1 MPRCSSSRTSSGSPR
16 TTSRNSSA
24 STPGSAMRS
33 RRPLG
38 SLTRTCETARSRL
51 LSTSTPPAS
60 PILIESAMAMQEQA
74 TAWRQAGE
82 EVGLVPTMGA
92 LHAGHDSLVT
102 RARRENQRVIVSI
115 FVNPAQFGPNE
126 DFARYPRPF
135 EADRARLEALGVDA
149 IFHPPVDQ
157 IYPPAFKTRVDPG
170 PLAEVLEGKSRPGH
184 FAGVLTVVLKLF
196 NLTQPKRAYFGQ
208 KDFQQVV
215 LVRQLVRDFG
225 LPVRIVAVPTVREPD
240 GLAISSRN
248 AYLDP
253 GQRELAPAFH
263 HAITEAAHAFAR
275 GETDPVRLEAL
286 ARERLAATP
295 GLSLDYVAVVDDATL
310 SRPERAIPGS
320 VLAVAVKLG
329 SIRLID
335 NVVLGAERL

>member
-1 MPRCSSSRTSSGSPR
+1 
-16 TTSRNSSA
+16 
-24 STPGSAMRS
+24 
-33 RRPLG
+33 
-38 SLTRTCETARSRL
+38 
-51 LSTSTPPAS
+51 
-60 PILIESAMAMQEQA
+60 MQEQA
-74 TAWRQAGE
+74 VAWRHAGADIG
-82 EVGLVPTMGA
+82 VVPTMGA
-92 LHAGHDSLVT
+92 LHTGHESLVA
-102 RARRENQRVIVSI
+102 RARRENQRVIVTV
-115 FVNPAQFGPNE
+115 FVNPAQFAPNE
-126 DFARYPRPF
+126 DFATYPRPF
-135 EADRARLEALGVDA
+135 EQDRARLEALGVDA

-170 PLAEVLEGKSRPGH
+170 PLGEVLEGKSRPGH

-225 LPVRIVAVPTVREPD
+225 LPVRIVAVPTVRYPD
-240 GLAISSRN
+240 GLAMSSRN
-248 AYLDP
+248 AYLDAS
-253 GQRELAPAFH
+253 QRQLAPAVCR
-263 HAITEAAHAFAR
+263 AITEAARAFTE
-275 GETDPVRLEAL
+275 GETHPVRLEGLVREGLATTPAL
-286 ARERLAATP
+286 AV
-295 GLSLDYVAVVDDATL
+295 DYAVVVDQTTL

>member
-1 MPRCSSSRTSSGSPR
+1 
-16 TTSRNSSA
+16 
-24 STPGSAMRS
+24 
-33 RRPLG
+33 
-38 SLTRTCETARSRL
+38 
-51 LSTSTPPAS
+51 
-60 PILIESAMAMQEQA
+60 MQEQA
-74 TAWRQAGE
+74 IAWRHAGDE
-82 EVGLVPTMGA
+82 IGVVPTMGA
-92 LHAGHDSLVT
+92 LHAGHDSLVA
-102 RARRENQRVIVSI
+102 RARRENQRVIVTV

-126 DFARYPRPF
+126 DFEKYPRLF
-135 EADRARLEALGVDA
+135 EQDRARLEALGADA

-170 PLAEVLEGKSRPGH
+170 PLGEVLEGRSRPGH

-225 LPVRIVAVPTVREPD
+225 LPVRIVAVPTVRHPD
-240 GLAISSRN
+240 GLAMSSRN

-253 GQRELAPAFH
+253 SQRQLAPVVHQAT
-263 HAITEAAHAFAR
+263 TEAARAFTG
-275 GETDPVRLEAL
+275 GETNPERLEAL
-286 ARERLAATP
+286 TRQRLAAVNA
-295 GLSLDYVAVVDDATL
+295 LAVDYVAVVDETTL
-310 SRPERAIPGS
+310 RRPQQAVPGS
-320 VLAVAVKLG
+320 VLVVAVKLG

>member
-1 MPRCSSSRTSSGSPR
+1 M
-16 TTSRNSSA
+16 
-24 STPGSAMRS
+24 
-33 RRPLG
+33 
-38 SLTRTCETARSRL
+38 
-51 LSTSTPPAS
+51 
-60 PILIESAMAMQEQA
+60 
-74 TAWRQAGE
+74 AWRHAGDDIG
-82 EVGLVPTMGA
+82 VVPTMGA
-92 LHAGHDSLVT
+92 LHAGHDSLVV
-102 RARRENQRVIVSI
+102 RARRENQRVIVTV

-135 EADRARLEALGVDA
+135 DQDRARLEALRVDA
-149 IFHPPVDQ
+149 IFHPPVEQ

-170 PLAEVLEGKSRPGH
+170 PLADVLEGKSRPGH

-225 LPVRIVAVPTVREPD
+225 LPVRIVAVPTVRHPD

-253 GQRELAPAFH
+253 GQRQLAPAIH
-263 HAITEAAHAFAR
+263 LAITETAHAFAA

-286 ARERLAATP
+286 TRERLAATP
-295 GLSLDYVAVVDDATL
+295 GLSLDYVAVVDDTTL
-310 SRPERAIPGS
+310 SRPEHAIPGS
-320 VLAVAVKLG
+320 VLVVAVKLG
-329 SIRLID
+329 TIRLID

>member
-1 MPRCSSSRTSSGSPR
+1 MSLSSF
-16 TTSRNSSA
+16 A
-24 STPGSAMRS
+24 STPNSATRS
-33 RRPLG
+33 KQPRAN
-38 SLTRTCETARSRL
+38 SIRTWAAGPCPRV
-51 LSTSTPPAS
+51 STSAPPAKAAV
-60 PILIESAMAMQEQA
+60 IESANAMQEQA
-74 TAWRQAGE
+74 VAWRRAGDDIG
-82 EVGLVPTMGA
+82 VVPTMGA
-92 LHAGHDSLVT
+92 LHAGHASLVV
-102 RARRENQRVIVSI
+102 RARRENQRVIVTV

-135 EADRARLEALGVDA
+135 DQDRARLEALGVDA
-149 IFHPPVDQ
+149 IFHPPVEQ

-215 LVRQLVRDFG
+215 LVRQLVRDFA

-240 GLAISSRN
+240 GLAVSSRN
-248 AYLDP
+248 AYLGP
-253 GQRELAPAFH
+253 AQRAVAPAIHTALDGASTGFS
-263 HAITEAAHAFAR
+263 A
-275 GETDPVRLEAL
+275 GVTDSAELEAI
-286 ARERLAATP
+286 ARHLLEGTP
-295 GLSLDYVAVVDDATL
+295 GVAIDYVAVVDDTTL
-310 SRPERAIPGS
+310 RRPVRTIAGN

-329 SIRLID
+329 PIRLID

>member
-1 MPRCSSSRTSSGSPR
+1 MSQS
-16 TTSRNSSA
+16 SSA
-24 STPGSAMRS
+24 STPGWARRS
-33 RRPLG
+33 KPRRA
-38 SLTRTCETARSRL
+38 SSTRTCAAAPSPP
-51 LSTSTPPAS
+51 LSTSTPPAKAAV
-60 PILIESAMAMQEQA
+60 IESANAMQQQA
-74 TAWRQAGE
+74 IAWRHAGDDIG
-82 EVGLVPTMGA
+82 VVPTMGA

-102 RARRENQRVIVSI
+102 RARSENQRLIVTI

-126 DFARYPRPF
+126 DFERYPRPF
-135 EADRARLEALGVDA
+135 DQDRARLEALGVDA

-170 PLAEVLEGKSRPGH
+170 PLADVLEGKSRPGH

-208 KDFQQVV
+208 KDFQQIV

-225 LPVRIVAVPTVREPD
+225 LPVRIVAVPTVRHPD

-248 AYLDP
+248 AYLGP
-253 GQRELAPAFH
+253 PQRAVAPSIHNAL
-263 HAITEAAHAFAR
+263 TETAHAFAA
-275 GETDPVRLEAL
+275 GETDPIRLEAL
-286 ARERLAATP
+286 TRERLAATP
-295 GLSLDYVAVVDDATL
+295 VLSLDYVAVVDDTTL

>member
-1 MPRCSSSRTSSGSPR
+1 
-16 TTSRNSSA
+16 
-24 STPGSAMRS
+24 
-33 RRPLG
+33 
-38 SLTRTCETARSRL
+38 
-51 LSTSTPPAS
+51 
-60 PILIESAMAMQEQA
+60 MQAQA
-74 TAWRQAGE
+74 IAWRHAGDDIG
-82 EVGLVPTMGA
+82 VVPTMGA

-102 RARRENQRVIVSI
+102 RARRENQRVIATV

-126 DFARYPRPF
+126 DFDRYPRPF
-135 EADRARLEALGVDA
+135 AEDRARLEALGVDA

-157 IYPPAFKTRVDPG
+157 IYPPSFKTRVNPG

-215 LVRQLVRDFG
+215 LVRQLVRDFA
-225 LPVRIVAVPTVREPD
+225 LPIRIVVAPTVRYPD

-253 GQRELAPAFH
+253 SQRQVAPVVYE
-263 HAITEAAHAFAR
+263 AITEAARAFTE
-275 GETDPVRLEAL
+275 GETNPGHLEEL
-286 ARERLAATP
+286 ARARLAAAP
-295 GLSLDYVAVVDDATL
+295 SLSVDYVAVVDETTL
-310 SRPERAIPGS
+310 SRPQRAIPGS

-329 SIRLID
+329 TIRLID
-335 NVVLGAERL
+335 NVVLGAGRL